1 MLKLLPSA
9 VQPRP
14 SALNLI
20 ARNYFVQDLLRLL
33 LKRILWV
40 QCLHRIEISLLT
52 WQGGPMASFRGAPK
66 FNRSESPAQSSLV
79 RTYEVVSTASV
90 DDLWKTITNLTDV
103 SWHPILSSTNVPNG
117 LVVKPGLIYQAFT
130 RMIPIP
136 VQIFV
141 ERVRPKEL
149 LSVRILVMPGLE
161 EQVTYQV
168 QSTLCGAC
176 VSYSVTLRG
185 WLSPLFWSLM
195 RPCAARVASQLVQCA
210 EQAACQAVAGSP
222 MKPVKRSCLDF

>member
-1 MLKLLPSA
+1 
-9 VQPRP
+9 
-14 SALNLI
+14 
-20 ARNYFVQDLLRLL
+20 
-33 LKRILWV
+33 
-40 QCLHRIEISLLT
+40 
-52 WQGGPMASFRGAPK
+52 MAWFRGTPK
-66 FNRSESPAQSSLV
+66 LNRSESPAPSTLV
-79 RTYEVVSTASV
+79 RTYEVISTASV
-90 DDLWKTITNLTDV
+90 DDLWRTITDLTDV

-117 LVVKPGLIYQAFT
+117 LVVKPGLIYHAFT

-168 QSTLCGAC
+168 ESAVCGAC

-185 WLSPLFWSLM
+185 WLSPLFWSLV
-195 RPCAARVASQLVQCA
+195 RPCAAKVASQLVQCA
-210 EQAACQAVAGSP
+210 EQAALRAVSGDAV
-222 MKPVKRSCLDF
+222 KPVKRSCLDF